1 MAIPTF
7 CIGLLPTYEQIGIWA
22 PILLLLCRIFQGLS
36 VGGEYTGSFV
46 YLVETAPKG
55 EKGRMGCWADI
66 GCFLGTMMG
75 TLSVA
80 LLTQTLSQ
88 EAFTSYGWRIPFFA
102 GILLGVV
109 GFFMRKSLRES
120 NDFTKSPTIKHPIH
134 HLLTKQ
140 RRLFFASIAL
150 IALNAMGFYMITVFI
165 GNQTIALGKI
175 PASEAYA
182 LNAFALLCIT
192 VATLTIARFVDTYDT
207 VKLYKIG
214 CFASAVL
221 AYPLFYSLVYGSMA
235 MQIVLMGLFSIAI
248 SFTFAPRSYFLVNTF
263 SPATRFTAVA
273 LCMSIA
279 NAVFGG
285 MTPLVATTL
294 IKESGI
300 AVAPFTMIII
310 AALITWFA
318 INVISREKIKISH
331 SKHLDKAA

>member
-1 MAIPTF
+1 
-7 CIGLLPTYEQIGIWA
+7 
-22 PILLLLCRIFQGLS
+22 
-36 VGGEYTGSFV
+36 
-46 YLVETAPKG
+46 
-55 EKGRMGCWADI
+55 
-66 GCFLGTMMG
+66 
-75 TLSVA
+75 
-80 LLTQTLSQ
+80 
-88 EAFTSYGWRIPFFA
+88 
-102 GILLGVV
+102 
-109 GFFMRKSLRES
+109 
-120 NDFTKSPTIKHPIH
+120 
-134 HLLTKQ
+134 
-140 RRLFFASIAL
+140 
-150 IALNAMGFYMITVFI
+150 
-165 GNQTIALGKI
+165 
-175 PASEAYA
+175 
-182 LNAFALLCIT
+182 
-192 VATLTIARFVDTYDT
+192 
-207 VKLYKIG
+207 
-214 CFASAVL
+214 
-221 AYPLFYSLVYGSMA
+221 MA